1 MIFKFWKWR
10 ITFKAN
16 RLDADERI
24 GFLANE
30 LIKAI
35 KESGRTIAHPEI
47 AKDFGSLDINVH
59 WLGKD
64 KAAMYVENI
73 QNHWKVEAKPTFKE
87 F

>member
-1 MIFKFWKWR
+1 MIFKFWLWR

-16 RLDADERI
+16 KLDADERI
-24 GFLANE
+24 SFLANE

-47 AKDFGSLDINVH
+47 ANDYGSLDINAH
-59 WLGKD
+59 WIGTE
-64 KAAMYVENI
+64 KAVVYVENI
-73 QNHWKVEAKPTFKE
+73 QNKWKVTAKPTFKE